1 VSWTRFFAILAV
13 FGVLLVGV
21 LFLLDHGIHH
31 WGWRPPILAM
41 ISLTISNLALAL
53 WAVIFVLGKRRKK
66 SRHA

>member
-1 VSWTRFFAILAV
+1 MSWTRFFAILAV
-13 FGVLLVGV
+13 FGVLLVGA

-41 ISLTISNLALAL
+41 ISLTVANLALAL
-53 WAVIFVLGKRRKK
+53 WAFVHVRERRGKK